1 MADMLAT
8 LALARSVLTAL
19 PGFPPVVVR
28 GQEADPGGEEGVV
41 IDRVA
46 DTGVG
51 MYGRAASTKRM
62 QVTVFAQTAERALN
76 LTSEVRAA
84 LAEAGFTYL
93 GSRPALDGAGEL
105 SEYRR

>member
-1 MADMLAT
+1 MADMFTT
-8 LALARSVLTAL
+8 LALAHSVLTAL
-19 PGFPPVVVR
+19 PDFPPVVVR
-28 GQEADPGGEEGVV
+28 GQEGDPGGAEGVV

-51 MYGRAASTKRM
+51 QYGRAASTKRM
-62 QVTVFAQTAERALN
+62 QVTVFAQTAERALI

-84 LAEAGFTYL
+84 LAEAGFTYI
-93 GSRPALDGAGEL
+93 GSRPALDGTGEL

>member
-1 MADMLAT
+1 MTDMFTT
-8 LALARSVLTAL
+8 LALARSTLTAL
-19 PGFPPVVVR
+19 PDFPPVVVR
-28 GQEADPGGEEGVV
+28 GQEADPGSTEGVV

-51 MYGRAASTKRM
+51 MYGRAASTKRV
-62 QVTVFAQTAERALN
+62 QITVFAETTERALN

-84 LAEAGFTYL
+84 LAEAGFSYL
-93 GSRPALDGAGEL
+93 GSRPAPGGSGEL